1 MKPAHALRATVA
13 IVRREVHRFVQ
24 QRERFVAALVRPLV
38 WLLVFAS
45 GFRTVI
51 DTGQDYRSYIVPGLC
66 GMVQLFH
73 GMQSSLSM
81 VYDREMGSMRVLLTS
96 PLPRSFLLFARLV
109 ASCVVSVGQV
119 YVFVGI
125 AAVVGVPISIAGAL
139 RLLPALVLGGILV
152 GALGMLLAA
161 RIRQL
166 ENFAGIM
173 NFVIFPM
180 FFLSSA
186 LYPLSRMAEDAP
198 LLHVLAW
205 LNPFTHALELNRAA
219 LYGGGAPGSMVLVLL
234 STGVFAWAAV
244 RAYDPARGFA
254 PRARR

>member
-1 MKPAHALRATVA
+1 MNPTHALRAA
-13 IVRREVHRFVQ
+13 DGIVRREMLRFVQ

-38 WLLVFAS
+38 WFLVFAS

-81 VYDREMGSMRVLLTS
+81 VYDREMGSMRVLLSS
-96 PLPRSFLLFARLV
+96 PLPRSFLLFARLL
-109 ASCVVSVGQV
+109 ASCLVSVGQV
-119 YVFVGI
+119 YVFLVI
-125 AAVVGVPISIAGAL
+125 AVLVGVQISFGGAL
-139 RLLPALVLGGILV
+139 RLLPALVLGGLLV

-166 ENFAGIM
+166 ENFAGVM

-180 FFLSSA
+180 FFLSPA

-198 LLHVLAW
+198 FLHVLAW
-205 LNPFTHALELNRAA
+205 LNPFTHVLELNRVA
-219 LYGGGAPGSMVLVLL
+219 LYGGRAPGSTVLVVL
-234 STGVFAWAAV
+234 STGFFTWAAV
-244 RAYDPARGFA
+244 RAYDPSRGFA
-254 PRARR
+254 PRAGR